1 MIAEVLSLGLAM
13 IDESNGLDGNGTN
26 QFGK

>member
-1 MIAEVLSLGLAM
+1 MIAEVLSLGLSM
-13 IDESNGLDGNGTN
+13 IDESNELDGNGTN